1 MIGPTG
7 LFLSWSYFNLSSA
20 YHRSSPTLE
29 EEECKDMLYM
39 AAAVVL
45 SLLEQSEAE
54 LVEWWLPAAGF
65 LALFSAKTTER
76 CKVKSKWRILLKN
89 AG

>member
-1 MIGPTG
+1 
-7 LFLSWSYFNLSSA
+7 
-20 YHRSSPTLE
+20 
-29 EEECKDMLYM
+29 MLYM